1 MSPVQGAMSPTQVQL
16 NEGPQLI
23 ADHNEEPALK
33 KLKLES
39 VWNLKAVL
47 DKAITC
53 DIPKV
58 QVVKAQVA
66 NIKQTSALVK
76 KLNEVLP
83 LPSLQHTKRVKSVKS
98 GDGPVIEI
106 LLCLAKD
113 CDIDNMGR
121 NLTALGVDTQS
132 LTGEFT
138 LASVAVRAPLTRIQF
153 TALRDSPDYWPCNF
167 HEDKYMESLVNQTH
181 DLWSTSRRAR
191 QQEWME
197 RAREVG
203 GGVVVDPTSEEVVAV
218 GHHTSHL
225 HPLHHGV
232 MNLLDLV
239 ARSQGGGASPHTA
252 GVPTFYY
259 RPPLSSTMAADPS
272 QQNDHSNMLPS
283 TCDTQSSDTPS
294 GGVSTCDT
302 PSGGVSTCDTPSG
315 GVYNLLK
322 RYGSIGQLSDV
333 PKTGPY
339 LCTGYDVYLWREP
352 CAMCAMALVHMRTRR
367 VFYALPTKDGALG
380 TNHTIH
386 TLEGLNH
393 RYEVFCNIL
402 NSDPTAAADQFC
414 Y

>member
-1 MSPVQGAMSPTQVQL
+1 MSIMHPPPSMSPAEGSLSPSQVHHKD
-16 NEGPQLI
+16 G
-23 ADHNEEPALK
+23 PALK

-39 VWNLKAVL
+39 SWNLKAVL

-58 QVVKAQVA
+58 QVVKAQVS

-83 LPSLQHTKRVKSVKS
+83 LPTLQHTKRVKSVKI
-98 GDGPVIEI
+98 DNKPVIHI

-113 CDIDNMGR
+113 CDTDKICHR
-121 NLTALGVDTQS
+121 LTDLGVDTDS

-138 LASVAVRAPLTRIQF
+138 LTSVAVSAPLTRTQF
-153 TALRDSPDYWPCNF
+153 NKLKEDEDYWPCNF
-167 HEDKYMESLVNQTH
+167 HEDKYLESLVTQTH
-181 DLWSTSRRAR
+181 DLWSSARREK
-191 QQEWME
+191 QQGFME

-203 GGVVVDPTSEEVVAV
+203 GGVVVDPTSDTVVAV
-218 GHHTSHL
+218 GHHTRQN

-232 MNLLDLV
+232 MNLVDLV

-259 RPPLSSTMAADPS
+259 RPPISSTAADPFHE
-272 QQNDHSNMLPS
+272 NGDSNNLPNNG
-283 TCDTQSSDTPS
+283 T
-294 GGVSTCDT
+294 VACDT
-302 PSGGVSTCDTPSG
+302 PSSGSVNGGF
-315 GVYNLLK
+315 YNLLK
-322 RYGSIGQLSDV
+322 RYGSIGQLSEV

-393 RYEVFCNIL
+393 RYEVFCNVL
-402 NSDPTAAADQFC
+402 NDHQDAAASQFC
-414 Y
+414 H